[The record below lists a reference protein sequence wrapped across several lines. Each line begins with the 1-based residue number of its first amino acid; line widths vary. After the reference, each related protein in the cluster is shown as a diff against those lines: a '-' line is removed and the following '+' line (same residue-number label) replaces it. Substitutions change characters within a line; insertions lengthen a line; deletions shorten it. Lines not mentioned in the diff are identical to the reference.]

1 MKVRPAAICFMVKI
15 CLGLRLYTLFLIK
28 IHRNS
33 QMPLRVVTVSIWVK
47 YDVVKCDVVN
57 SWWVIAAVVTATDQ
71 MGLPKIA
78 CHSFI
83 LLLENN
89 KLPLGTMFFKCEL
102 LKLINKQFNE
112 RLVLSEVS
120 SFHSR
125 ESSFQF
131 SFSVS
136 AIKSW
141 QRHRTTVQSSVFD
154 WGRGSGWERMAI
166 ASFSQ
171 CERKLLNC

>member
-1 MKVRPAAICFMVKI
+1 
-15 CLGLRLYTLFLIK
+15 
-28 IHRNS
+28 
-33 QMPLRVVTVSIWVK
+33 
-47 YDVVKCDVVN
+47 
-57 SWWVIAAVVTATDQ
+57 

-154 WGRGSGWERMAI
+154 
-166 ASFSQ
+166 
-171 CERKLLNC
+171 